1 MSIDTNILEK
11 IEKAYSQKKTKS
23 VTKNEDDFF
32 KKFESD
38 DELKSLTVE
47 QLKAYLQY
55 YEARKE
61 TSQNKYFPLL
71 SSVNLVMAGFIG
83 GAVNDFANKCSY
95 FLILFVVVALFALLL
110 MFCCMNIVSR
120 KENMICLYLSYIIA
134 KKS

>member
-1 MSIDTNILEK
+1 M
-11 IEKAYSQKKTKS
+11 
-23 VTKNEDDFF
+23 
-32 KKFESD
+32 
-38 DELKSLTVE
+38 E
-47 QLKAYLQY
+47 QLKAYLKY

-83 GAVNDFANKCSY
+83 GAVNDFENKCSY
-95 FLILFVVVALFALLL
+95 FLILFAVVALFALLL

>member
-47 QLKAYLQY
+47 QLKAYS
-55 YEARKE
+55 K
-61 TSQNKYFPLL
+61 
-71 SSVNLVMAGFIG
+71 LVVPSI
-83 GAVNDFANKCSY
+83 
-95 FLILFVVVALFALLL
+95 LIT
-110 MFCCMNIVSR
+110 
-120 KENMICLYLSYIIA
+120 Y
-134 KKS
+134 